1 MGVIMDSKWVK
12 FLGLAIVGLGL
23 GAAFALLPK
32 LQKTAPVA
40 PTEQVSAQPSEGAA
54 PAVAG
59 SEIPATPV
67 IEGAPPMPETTG
79 LTSVATPAPV
89 AGSAI
94 TGAFSL
100 TDHHGVAVTEKSYA
114 GKYKLVFFGFTN
126 CPAICPATLQKIS
139 TVMENYDATGAKLAP
154 LFITTDVERDTQDVM
169 AAYVAKYNANIIG
182 LTGTPEQIKTAE
194 ESYKI
199 YATKTAGTDDKNYM
213 MDHSSYVYLMSPD
226 DQLLE
231 IFSAEETAEAM
242 IAKIKTHTESAT
254 GGATAPAGTP
264 DAAPAGAAGTTGSVE
279 GQTGSAVAVPE
290 TTTTTTTTTTTPDTA
305 VVSPEAGVSEGSAGT
320 GGSAEATPE
329 IVPAPLQDAQPVPA
343 PAGSGEI
350 IPMGAPVTA
359 PAPAEQAPV
368 APQTEATP
376 ETGTTR
382 ETGTAPKP

>member
-1 MGVIMDSKWVK
+1 MDSKWVK

-40 PTEQVSAQPSEGAA
+40 PTEQVSTQPADTA
-54 PAVAG
+54 VPPAVAG

-79 LTSVATPAPV
+79 LSSGVASVATPAPAV

-154 LFITTDVERDTQDVM
+154 LFITTDVERDTKDVM
-169 AAYVAKYNANIIG
+169 AAYVAKYNANIVG

-194 ESYKI
+194 ESYKV

-213 MDHSSYVYLMSPD
+213 MDHSSYVYLMSPE

-242 IAKIKTHTESAT
+242 ISKIKAHTESAT
-254 GGATAPAGTP
+254 GGSTAPAGTTGS
-264 DAAPAGAAGTTGSVE
+264 APAGAAGSTGSVE
-279 GQTGSAVAVPE
+279 GQTGSAIAVPAPE
-290 TTTTTTTTTTTPDTA
+290 TTVTTPDTA

-320 GGSAEATPE
+320 GGSTGTTPE
-329 IVPAPLQDAQPVPA
+329 TVPAPLQDAQPVPA
-343 PAGSGEI
+343 PLGSGEI

-359 PAPAEQAPV
+359 PMPAEQAPV